1 MTEQRGGGGNVG
13 AVTSEQEDRRGKML
27 FASVVVAVVGVDR
40 IKFGKLRVRCC
51 STLQLEDQVVGHRSD
66 GERR

>member
-27 FASVVVAVVGVDR
+27 FASVVGVDR